1 MAYPIAPPSDKNA
14 RQVLAGN
21 IANNIPTQKEQLQ
34 RQKAFRAIRF
44 EKIFKGGLPI
54 AGILIL
60 VLFAAIGLTL
70 VVYALPSFKALGP
83 GFFWGKIWNPVEHIF
98 GGFPF
103 LIGTLLTSFLALVLA
118 VPFALSV
125 AVFLGE
131 YFPKGWL
138 SGFLKGAI
146 DLIAAVPSVIFGFWG
161 FFVLVPVIRSIEL
174 KLGLPAV
181 GLGILPAALILAM
194 MIIPYAASLATTMIK
209 MVPSD
214 LKEGAYALGATRW
227 EVLRKVI
234 LPKSRSGILSGFL
247 LALGRAI
254 GETMAVTMV
263 IGNANIIPTSIFS
276 TGNTMASVIANEFS
290 EADSPVYFSAL
301 IELGLFLFVVTLVI
315 NIIGKTII
323 NRTKIS

>member
-1 MAYPIAPPSDKNA
+1 MAYPITQPTNNLARTPKTGLVVNNA
-14 RQVLAGN
+14 A
-21 IANNIPTQKEQLQ
+21 QKEKLQ
-34 RQKAFRAIRF
+34 HKKAFRAIRF
-44 EKIFKGGLPI
+44 EKIFKGGLPFT
-54 AGILIL
+54 GILIL
-60 VLFAAIGLTL
+60 ALFTAIGLTL
-70 VVYALPSFKALGP
+70 VIYAFPSVKALGFS
-83 GFFWGKIWNPVEHIF
+83 FFWGKVWNPVEHIF

-103 LIGTLLTSFLALVLA
+103 LIGTLITSFMALIIA

-125 AVFLGE
+125 AIFLGE

-161 FFVLVPVIRSIEL
+161 FFVLVPVIRNIEF
-174 KLGLPAV
+174 KLGLPAN

-209 MVPSD
+209 MVPAD

-227 EVLRKVI
+227 EVLKNVI
-234 LPKSRSGILSGFL
+234 IPKSRSGILSGFL

-315 NIIGKTII
+315 NMIGKTII

>member
-1 MAYPIAPPSDKNA
+1 MAFPIVQASDNLSNTIKSSA
-14 RQVLAGN
+14 TT
-21 IANNIPTQKEQLQ
+21 NIPAQKNQLQ
-34 RQKAFRAIRF
+34 QQKAFHSIRF
-44 EKIFKGGLPI
+44 EKIFKGGLPLT
-54 AGILIL
+54 GIIIL
-60 VLFAAIGLTL
+60 ALFVAIGLTL
-70 VVYALPSFKALGP
+70 VIYSLPSFKALGAR
-83 GFFWGKIWNPVEHIF
+83 FFWGEVWNPVEHIF

-103 LIGTLLTSFLALVLA
+103 LIGTLITSFLALA
-118 VPFALSV
+118 IAIPFALSV

-138 SGFLKGAI
+138 SSFLKGAI

-161 FFVLVPVIRSIEL
+161 FFVLVPVIRNLEI
-174 KLGLPAV
+174 KLGLPAI
-181 GLGILPAALILAM
+181 GLGILPASLILAM

-209 MVPSD
+209 MVPAD

-263 IGNANIIPTSIFS
+263 IGNANIIPTSLFS

-290 EADSPVYFSAL
+290 EADSPIYFSAL

-315 NIIGKTII
+315 NIIGKTVI

>member
-1 MAYPIAPPSDKNA
+1 MAYPIAQTTNSLNRPIKSGA
-14 RQVLAGN
+14 A
-21 IANNIPTQKEQLQ
+21 ANSSSQKEKLQ
-34 RQKAFRAIRF
+34 QQKAFRAIRF
-44 EKIFKGGLPI
+44 EKIFKGGLPLT
-54 AGILIL
+54 GILIL

-70 VVYALPSFKALGP
+70 VIYAQPSFKELGA
-83 GFFWGKIWNPVEHIF
+83 GFFWGKVWNPVQHIF

-103 LIGTLLTSFLALVLA
+103 LIGTLITSFMALIIA

-125 AVFLGE
+125 AIFLGE

-138 SGFLKGAI
+138 SGLLKGAI

-161 FFVLVPVIRSIEL
+161 FFVLVPVMRSIEL
-174 KLGLPAV
+174 KLGLPAI

-209 MVPSD
+209 MVPTD

-227 EVLRKVI
+227 EVIRNVI

-263 IGNANIIPTSIFS
+263 IGNANIIPTSLFS

-301 IELGLFLFVVTLVI
+301 IELGLFLFVVTLII
-315 NIIGKTII
+315 NMIGKTII

>member
-1 MAYPIAPPSDKNA
+1 MAYSIAPMTNKNIS
-14 RQVLAGN
+14 QTVKSGISTN
-21 IANNIPTQKEQLQ
+21 ISSQKEHLQ
-34 RQKAFRAIRF
+34 HKKAFSAIRF
-44 EKIFKGGLPI
+44 EKIFRGGLPLM
-54 AGILIL
+54 GIIIL

-70 VVYALPSFKALGP
+70 VIYSQPSFKALGFS
-83 GFFWGKIWNPVEHIF
+83 FFWSKVWNPVAHIF
-98 GGFPF
+98 GGLPF
-103 LIGTLLTSFLALVLA
+103 LIGTIITSFLSLIIAI
-118 VPFALSV
+118 PFALSV
-125 AVFLGE
+125 AIFLGE

-138 SGFLKGAI
+138 SGLLKGAI

-161 FFVLVPVIRSIEL
+161 FFVLVPLIRSLEMR
-174 KLGLPAV
+174 LGLPAV
-181 GLGILPAALILAM
+181 GLGILPTSLILAM

-227 EVLRKVI
+227 EVLRHVV

-263 IGNANIIPTSIFS
+263 IGNANIIPTSLFS

-290 EADSPVYFSAL
+290 EADTPIYFSAL
-301 IELGLFLFVVTLVI
+301 IELGLFLFIVTLVI
-315 NIIGKTII
+315 NMIGKTII